1 MDCKHHPVPEW
12 VDALRVRFPLDR
24 EMDAVLARKLRLRP
38 GPAYEPVSQARLV
51 EGLRALIEHAEG
63 EPVTIEQPHWLAG
76 GASKIQLAFRL
87 GGSDGRRCV
96 LRMEPAASVVETSR
110 RQEFELLSA
119 IEGVVPAPQALWL
132 DADARFLPYPALVYS
147 FVEGVTKPPD
157 VAANVSNLG
166 IDFGTRHRPALA
178 PQFIECLARIH
189 TWDWRAAALPSFERP
204 ESPDAAIVWQLN
216 KWERVWHEDCCEEIP
231 LIRYAARWLRDHRP
245 VPDRI
250 SIIHGDYRGGNF
262 LFDPET
268 DRITGLLDW
277 ELAHLGDRHEEL
289 ALISLATLGHYAE
302 DGHTYLVGGM
312 LPEAEFFTAYERA
325 SGLPINRAV
334 FDYYRIFNAYRV
346 AVNLIASAFRVA
358 SAGKTHQDVLLGWIM
373 GLGYAVLADLQQL
386 LEET

>member
-63 EPVTIEQPHWLAG
+63 KPVTIEQPHWLAG

-157 VAANVSNLG
+157 VTANVSNLG
-166 IDFGTRHRPALA
+166 IDRRSRRSSSSVSHAFIPGTGVRPRCPRSNDPNRRMRRSSGSSTNGSASGTR
-178 PQFIECLARIH
+178 
-189 TWDWRAAALPSFERP
+189 
-204 ESPDAAIVWQLN
+204 
-216 KWERVWHEDCCEEIP
+216 
-231 LIRYAARWLRDHRP
+231 
-245 VPDRI
+245 
-250 SIIHGDYRGGNF
+250 
-262 LFDPET
+262 
-268 DRITGLLDW
+268 
-277 ELAHLGDRHEEL
+277 
-289 ALISLATLGHYAE
+289 
-302 DGHTYLVGGM
+302 
-312 LPEAEFFTAYERA
+312 TAVRK
-325 SGLPINRAV
+325 SR
-334 FDYYRIFNAYRV
+334 
-346 AVNLIASAFRVA
+346 
-358 SAGKTHQDVLLGWIM
+358 
-373 GLGYAVLADLQQL
+373 
-386 LEET
+386 